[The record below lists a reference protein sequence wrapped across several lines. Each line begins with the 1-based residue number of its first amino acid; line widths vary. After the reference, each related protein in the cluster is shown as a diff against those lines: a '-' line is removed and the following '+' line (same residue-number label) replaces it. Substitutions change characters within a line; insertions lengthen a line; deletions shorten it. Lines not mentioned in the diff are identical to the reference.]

1 MTPREA
7 VPSRAA
13 DWVEENYKLQ
23 LNEFQRKA
31 VRLLCRGM
39 RCGPYDLDRTFKTAE
54 WGGDHYARFV
64 VYARG
69 GRLCTIDGDGLT
81 RLVIG
86 AHEEMI
92 RVDVSPHTFHH
103 LEIMMHQRHS
113 RESGIGVRHPT
124 IEQAV
129 DSYRSLTGMY

>member
-7 VPSRAA
+7 VPSSAA
-13 DWVEENYKLQ
+13 DWVEGACGVH

-31 VRLLCRGM
+31 VRLLCRAM
-39 RCGPYDLDRTFKTAE
+39 RCGPYDLGRTFETAE
-54 WGGDHYARFV
+54 WAGERWVRFI
-64 VYARG
+64 VYAKG
-69 GRLCTIDGDGLT
+69 GRLCTVDGDGLT

-92 RVDVSPHTFHH
+92 RVDVSPHTFCH
-103 LEIMMHQRHS
+103 LEILMHRRHT
-113 RESGIGVRHPT
+113 REGSISQRHPT

-129 DSYRSLTGMY
+129 ESYRNLKGMY